1 MDEPILKTNWERL
14 KAHVDLT
21 QEKIQD
27 LLSPYCTDPIK
38 DFLLLSEGCANTNYK
53 ITFKNN
59 RPSLVIRIYMRE
71 KSALKR
77 EVAIHRLV
85 ANTIPV
91 PKHYYFDDSC
101 QHFPYAYSIME
112 WIDGRLMREIVLSK
126 DENAISDIVFE
137 AGQYLDE
144 LRKIKF
150 DKGGFFDETLS
161 IRPFTQEEKYL
172 PYVLN
177 LLQDNNIKDSLGPS
191 LLASVQKLVEQN
203 SHLLP
208 DLDDA
213 NLTHSDYD
221 PANILVREI
230 NGRWKIAT
238 ILDWEF
244 SYSGTYLLDMGLMLR
259 YSHKLPKYYEE
270 KFIKGV
276 ESNGHQLPVNWKKQA
291 KLMDLLCLLQL
302 AHYNPYSERPKLNR
316 DVISLIQH
324 TANEWGVSA

>member
-1 MDEPILKTNWERL
+1 MDEPILKLHWERF
-14 KAHVDLT
+14 KAHVDLDKDKI
-21 QEKIQD
+21 EK
-27 LLSPYCTDPIK
+27 LLSPYCNDKIER
-38 DFLLLSEGCANTNYK
+38 FLLLSEGCANTNYK
-53 ITFKNN
+53 ITFQNDH
-59 RPSLVIRIYMRE
+59 PPLVIRIYMRE

-101 QHFPYAYSIME
+101 QLYPYAYSILE

-126 DENAISDIVFE
+126 DENAINDILFE
-137 AGQYLDE
+137 AGQYLDI

-150 DKGGFFDETLS
+150 DKGGFFDEKLS
-161 IRPFTQEEKYL
+161 VIPFTQEEKYL

-177 LLQDNNIKDSLGPS
+177 LLQDTIVKDNLGHS
-191 LLASVQKLVEQN
+191 LLTSVKKLVELN
-203 SHLLP
+203 LHLLP

-221 PANILVREI
+221 PANIIVKEI
-230 NGRWKIAT
+230 NGRWKIAA

-270 KFIKGV
+270 EFIEGI
-276 ESNGHQLPVNWKKQA
+276 ESNGHQLPTTWKKQA

-302 AHYNPYSERPKLNR
+302 THSNQYSERPNLNR
-316 DVISLIQH
+316 DVVSLITH
-324 TANEWGVSA
+324 TVNQWNTF

>member
-1 MDEPILKTNWERL
+1 MDEPILKANWERF
-14 KAHVDLT
+14 KAHVDLNE
-21 QEKIQD
+21 EKIKD
-27 LLSPYCTDPIK
+27 LLSPYCTDPIRN
-38 DFLLLSEGCANTNYK
+38 FLLLSEGCANTNYK
-53 ITFKNN
+53 ITFQND
-59 RPSLVIRIYMRE
+59 RPPLVIRIYMRE

-91 PKHYYFDDSC
+91 PKHYYFDDLC
-101 QHFPYAYSIME
+101 HHYPYAYSIME

-126 DENAISDIVFE
+126 DDKAISDIVFE

-172 PYVLN
+172 PYVLS
-177 LLQDNNIKDSLGPS
+177 LLQENNVKDSLGHS
-191 LLASVQKLVEQN
+191 LLDSVKKLVEKN

-208 DLDDA
+208 DLDNA

-221 PANILVREI
+221 PANIMVKNF
-230 NGRWKIAT
+230 NGTWKIAA

-244 SYSGTYLLDMGLMLR
+244 AYSGTYLLDMGLMLR
-259 YSHKLPKYYEE
+259 YSHKLPKYYED
-270 KFIKGV
+270 KFIEGV
-276 ESNGHQLPVNWKKQA
+276 ESTGHQLPENWKKQA

-302 AHYNPYSERPKLNR
+302 IHSNQSSERPNLNR
-316 DVISLIQH
+316 DVVSLITNTVNH
-324 TANEWGVSA
+324 WNTF